1 MLGRAKE
8 GTSKLF
14 VLQTASLTLRPCR
27 PDDRADFIGLERDP
41 EVMRFLNGGYAVD
54 PETDDPQA
62 TFLRPRGTEQYV
74 WTARR
79 TANGVFVGWF
89 CLWPD
94 GERVAELGYRLRR
107 AEWGKGL
114 APEGAFALVNWG
126 FASGLYDKVFA
137 STMAVNHG
145 SRRVM
150 QKIGLTYGRTVHA
163 DWPNPIQGSEHGE
176 VEYAVM
182 RAGWNSS

>member
-1 MLGRAKE
+1 M
-8 GTSKLF
+8 
-14 VLQTASLTLRPCR
+14 VILQTKSMMLRPCR
-27 PDDRADFIGLERDP
+27 PDDCADFIGLERDP

-62 TFLRPRGTEQYV
+62 TFLRPRGTEHYV

-79 TANGVFVGWF
+79 TAEGAFVGWF
-89 CLWPD
+89 CLWPE

-107 AEWGKGL
+107 VEWGEGL
-114 APEGAFALVNWG
+114 ASEGAFALVNWG

-150 QKIGLTYGRTVHA
+150 EKIGMTHTRTLQP
-163 DWPNPIQGSEHGE
+163 DWPDPILGGAEGE
-176 VEYAVM
+176 VEFAVM
-182 RAGWNSS
+182 RADWSSGRPC